1 LQRAQGVPFTLD
13 LELDKYEAP
22 DTPGLRAVLKQHS
35 IESEEFSVSL
45 GDNVPWQKKGA
56 ASGRQK
62 VV

>member
-1 LQRAQGVPFTLD
+1 